1 MRKYI
6 DLEEIIDFNQL
17 KEYNYDLLMVNSDQ
31 TWNYKMKNFLDIGFL
46 AFSKHWNIPKF
57 VYGASIGNKNWNPS
71 KETLNTA
78 KHLLQKLSDI
88 SVREYGSIDLIHKK
102 LGIKPKIVL
111 DPTFLL
117 NKSIYLN
124 LINNF
129 EMDLDSNENYFCTY
143 I

>member
-1 MRKYI
+1 MKRYI
-6 DLEEIIDFNQL
+6 DIEEIADFNQL

-46 AFSKHWNIPKF
+46 AFSK
-57 VYGASIGNKNWNPS
+57 NWNPS

-78 KHLLQKLSDI
+78 KHLLQKFSDV

-117 NKSIYLN
+117 DKSIYLN

-143 I
+143 IVIEFLILIN